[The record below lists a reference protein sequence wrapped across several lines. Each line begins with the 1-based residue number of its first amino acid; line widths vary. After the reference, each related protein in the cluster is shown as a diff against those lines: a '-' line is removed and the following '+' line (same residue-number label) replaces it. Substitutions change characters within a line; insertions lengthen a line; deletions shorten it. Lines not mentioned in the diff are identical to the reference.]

1 MRKSKKVL
9 FILFFIVAIFCCG
22 CEQQE
27 NNQEENTDYTLSEQK
42 DIKNIPNGQYTVL
55 DVRET
60 IGGNNLR
67 IYYNIS
73 IVLKD
78 SNDIQTYYSYNC
90 DDDKDSTYIA
100 LATLVPNNKVQ
111 YQNGTFKIIS
121 EKE

>member
-22 CEQQE
+22 CEQQK
-27 NNQEENTDYTLSEQK
+27 NTHSTLNKQI
-42 DIKNIPNGQYTVL
+42 DIKNIPNGEYTVL
-55 DVRET
+55 DVREA

-67 IYYNIS
+67 VYYYIS

-78 SNDIQTYYSYNC
+78 SNDIQTYYSYGCKDN
-90 DDDKDSTYIA
+90 KDSTYVA

-111 YQNGTFKIIS
+111 YQNGTFKILS

>member
-27 NNQEENTDYTLSEQK
+27 NTNPPLNKQI
-42 DIKNIPNGQYTVL
+42 DIKNIPNGEYTVL

-60 IGGNNLR
+60 LGGNNL
-67 IYYNIS
+67 IKYYYIS
-73 IVLKD
+73 IILKD
-78 SNDIQTYYSYNC
+78 SNDIQTYYSYC
-90 DDDKDSTYIA
+90 CSDSKDSTYIA
-100 LATLVPNNKVQ
+100 LATLVQNNKVQ

-121 EKE
+121 ER